1 MKTIKD
7 LFTGA
12 LGIGL
17 FLAIIIISAIFLIF
31 GLKIA
36 SAVYPILE
44 TIAAIF
50 IIISLFIFIP
60 LAFFKKTR
68 MISIYGFI
76 ISAFIFAINVWIFSL
91 LTTYFYWGI
100 FGVVLGIM
108 LGGIGEIPIAVIAS
122 LLHGDWA
129 SIFNIISTVV
139 LFLIAQGL
147 AAYLG
152 SKVEKEANLKENSE
166 YIQAENIIEVS
177 EANELIP
184 STYATPTYLADK
196 RDDIYPKVKEFIDT
210 KTEVTVSDLMG
221 KFDIG
226 YSRGARI
233 MDHLEED
240 SLVGNAGGGGKSRK
254 VLGNDLQ
261 GKKIVACLEAFGI
274 QARISEINHKKK
286 GIEYC
291 LNVALGS
298 PIEEIIKRER
308 DIAAIV
314 ESPTGKVKIQ
324 APIPGR
330 SQVGILVPTKN

>member
-1 MKTIKD
+1 MKAIKD

-76 ISAFIFAINVWIFSL
+76 ISAFIFAINVWVFSL

-100 FGVVLGIM
+100 FGVVVGIM
-108 LGGIGEIPIAVIAS
+108 LGGIGEIPIAAIAS

-139 LFLIAQGL
+139 LFLIAGGL
-147 AAYLG
+147 AGYLG
-152 SKVEKEANLKENSE
+152 NKVEKAANLKKSSE
-166 YIQAENIIEVS
+166 YIQTENIIDVTEIEDTS
-177 EANELIP
+177 
-184 STYATPTYLADK
+184 
-196 RDDIYPKVKEFIDT
+196 DITT
-210 KTEVTVSDLMG
+210 KTNKLTTNISYCTNCG
-221 KFDIG
+221 K
-226 YSRGARI
+226 
-233 MDHLEED
+233 
-240 SLVGNAGGGGKSRK
+240 
-254 VLGNDLQ
+254 
-261 GKKIVACLEAFGI
+261 
-274 QARISEINHKKK
+274 EINQASKFCK
-286 GIEYC
+286 YC
-291 LNVALGS
+291 GAQITV
-298 PIEEIIKRER
+298 
-308 DIAAIV
+308 
-314 ESPTGKVKIQ
+314 
-324 APIPGR
+324 
-330 SQVGILVPTKN
+330 

>member
-1 MKTIKD
+1 MKAIKD

-31 GLKIA
+31 GLRIA

-50 IIISLFIFIP
+50 IIISLFIFLP
-60 LAFFKKTR
+60 LALFKKTR
-68 MISIYGFI
+68 MISIYGFS

-100 FGVVLGIM
+100 FGVVVGIM
-108 LGGIGEIPIAVIAS
+108 LGGIGEIPIAAIAS
-122 LLHGDWA
+122 LLHGDWT

-166 YIQAENIIEVS
+166 YIQTENIIEATGV
-177 EANELIP
+177 NQLIP
-184 STYATPTYLADK
+184 SIYATPTYLADK
-196 RDDIYPKVKEFIDT
+196 RDEIYPEVKEFIT
-210 KTEVTVSDLMG
+210 VKKEITVSDLQK
-221 KFDIG
+221 KFAIG

-240 SLVGNAGGGGKSRK
+240 SLVSGAEGGGKSRK
-254 VLGNDLQ
+254 VLNNDLQ
-261 GKKIVACLEAFGI
+261 GKKIVECLEAFGI
-274 QARISEINHKKK
+274 QAGIDEINHKKN

-298 PIEEIIKRER
+298 PMEEIVIRGR